1 MATTQEQQAF
11 IKEFTPWAEQASQQ
25 LNISPSIILAQW
37 ALESGWNVNYVG
49 DNVHNVAGLTT
60 NGTNL
65 MVFPSY
71 AQMVQKYVEVMR
83 NDCPLIRE
91 GKSSLNSTAQEVFA
105 NTRYNTLDS
114 TYADTIAAIANMI
127 SSESSPTSSES
138 SPTSSESAS
147 TSSESA
153 PTLSELAQSPVGTYA
168 HLGTQY
174 NVYQQLAA
182 ILWEQGI
189 R

>member
-1 MATTQEQQAF
+1 
-11 IKEFTPWAEQASQQ
+11 
-25 LNISPSIILAQW
+25 
-37 ALESGWNVNYVG
+37 
-49 DNVHNVAGLTT
+49 
-60 NGTNL
+60 
-65 MVFPSY
+65 
-71 AQMVQKYVEVMR
+71 MVQKYVEVMR